1 MRELLKTKNI
11 FNNLI
16 ATSSRKEKIRILEE
30 NKNNGMFVEC
40 LQFLLDENISTGI
53 SKKKIFKMINN
64 TNYITLNN
72 IYDMIDYLSENKS
85 GRNIDIR
92 TIQVFSSKNR
102 ELKDFIIKLA
112 TKNIKLGVSA
122 KTVNR
127 IMPYLIIEKNK

>member
-53 SKKKIFKMINN
+53 SKKKIFKMLNN

-72 IYDMIDYLSENKS
+72 IYDMIDYLSENNF
-85 GRNIDIR
+85 GRNIDVR

-122 KTVNR
+122 KTVNK

>member
-1 MRELLKTKNI
+1 MKELLKIKNI

-16 ATSSRKEKIRILEE
+16 ATSNRKEKIRILEE

-53 SKKKIFKMINN
+53 SKKKIFKMLNN

-72 IYDMIDYLSENKS
+72 IYDMIDYLSENNS

-122 KTVNR
+122 KTVNK